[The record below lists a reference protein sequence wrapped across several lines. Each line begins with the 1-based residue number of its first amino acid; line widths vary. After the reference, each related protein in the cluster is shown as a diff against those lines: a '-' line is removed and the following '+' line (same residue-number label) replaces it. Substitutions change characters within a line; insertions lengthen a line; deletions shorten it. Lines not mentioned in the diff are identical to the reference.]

1 MKSYSSTS
9 KIKLLLLSRLTS
21 ILPASIRI
29 VFSNILY
36 TALAGC
42 IAAIFWVIFN
52 VFEQLLFFWPILVF
66 YLPED
71 ATISFILTNISSIL
85 LGVLVSMN
93 TYIVKHSKLG
103 ISKSSLFS
111 GTGLSILSS
120 TCVSCSS
127 IGFLLIST
135 FGGLGIVISNF
146 LSTYQLPLRIL
157 SIAVLLFALYSVH
170 KRITKNCVMN
180 FDSIKKTNRS
190 SITGLGF

>member
-1 MKSYSSTS
+1 MKSYPSTS

-93 TYIVKHSKLG
+93 TYIIKHSKLG

-135 FGGLGIVISNF
+135 FGGLGIVVSSF
-146 LSTYQLPLRIL
+146 LSTYQVPLRIVSVGIL
-157 SIAVLLFALYSVH
+157 VLALYSVH
-170 KRITKNCVMN
+170 KRVTESCMV
-180 FDSIKKTNRS
+180 DYDKKKM
-190 SITGLGF
+190 L